1 MKASILFLTLSF
13 LHSSIE
19 FIFYVCSLI
28 ELNVGHHAV
37 QPTPAPTTSSRY
49 PWDFRPGDEPPRD
62 RVSAPPRG
70 YGPGGSGTSFLHG
83 GSGTSFLHV
92 SCGFCSM
99 QVSHPFILLIRRRVD
114 DRLGRNP
121 IRPRVGLLPFAG
133 SPRGMTGTGGSGTSS
148 LHVDCS
154 FCSIHIS
161 YPFILLSA
169 SVTILSFPAQ
179 VSFVFGV
186 RPRSRGSLPRAN
198 GFPSVLSAPT
208 VFPRYC
214 RPSACPRGIS
224 GTVGSGI
231 LSFPAQ
237 VSFVFGVRRVGGVH
251 PKGGPC
257 SSRSTAGRSL
267 ACWGGERYVVT
278 LYLS

>member
-1 MKASILFLTLSF
+1 MNLRGIVRDLWGRRRAPAGLRTRG
-13 LHSSIE
+13 E
-19 FIFYVCSLI
+19 RYVVPSWG
-28 ELNVGHHAV
+28 E
-37 QPTPAPTTSSRY
+37 RY
-49 PWDFRPGDEPPRD
+49 VVP
-62 RVSAPPRG
+62 SC
-70 YGPGGSGTSFLHG
+70 
-83 GSGTSFLHV
+83 

-154 FCSIHIS
+154 FCSIHVS

-169 SVTILSFPAQ
+169 SVTTLSFPAQ

-198 GFPSVLSAPT
+198 GFPSVLSAICVP
-208 VFPRYC
+208 PGDIGHGGKRYALL
-214 RPSACPRGIS
+214 P
-224 GTVGSGI
+224 V
-231 LSFPAQ
+231 L
-237 VSFVFGVRRVGGVH
+237 
-251 PKGGPC
+251 
-257 SSRSTAGRSL
+257 
-267 ACWGGERYVVT
+267 
-278 LYLS
+278 